1 MPELRREPIVGR
13 WVVIK
18 TDPELL
24 PGDFEKEDHTPQRQ
38 ATCPFCPGKEH
49 LTPHEIEAVRST
61 DSKPNAAGWKV
72 RAVPNKFPA
81 LRADGAFEKTGIG
94 MYDMT
99 TGIGAHEIVI
109 ETPDHQ
115 AQLPDL
121 SLEDLG
127 EVLETYISR
136 AKKLAKEKRFK
147 YICIFKNFGES
158 AGGSIEHAHSQII
171 ALPMVPK
178 FVCEEL
184 EGARDYFRYRG
195 RCIFCDMIHQEHQ
208 DKERI
213 IVENSDFL
221 SFCPFAPRYAF
232 ETWIIPKKHSSDF
245 TSMSGGEK
253 KELAKMIKEVLTRI
267 RTVLSNP
274 SYNFFVHVAPN
285 DYDSPESYHWHI
297 EIIPKLT
304 QSVGFEWGTGL
315 YIVPTSPH
323 AAARCLR
330 QE

>member
-24 PGDFEKEDHTPQRQ
+24 PGDFEKEDHAPHRQ
-38 ATCPFCPGKEH
+38 ATCPFCAGKEN
-49 LTPHEIEAVRST
+49 LTPPEIEAVRSE
-61 DSKPNAAGWKV
+61 DSKPNGSGWKV

-81 LRADGAFEKTGIG
+81 LKEEGAFEKTGIG

-99 TGIGAHEIVI
+99 TGIGAHEIII

-121 SLEDLG
+121 SLEDLAD
-127 EVLETYISR
+127 VLDTYISR
-136 AKKLAKEKRFK
+136 AKKLAKQKRFK
-147 YICIFKNFGES
+147 YICLFKNFGES
-158 AGGSIEHAHSQII
+158 AGGSIEHAHSQVI

-178 FVCEEL
+178 FVVEEL
-184 EGARDYFRYRG
+184 EGARNYFRYRG

-232 ETWIIPKKHSSDF
+232 ETWIIPKKHASDF
-245 TSMSGGEK
+245 TTISSGEK
-253 KELAKMIKEVLTRI
+253 KELAKMLKDILGRI
-267 RTVLSNP
+267 RKVLSNP
-274 SYNFFVHVAPN
+274 AYNFFLHVAPN

-304 QSVGFEWGTGL
+304 HSVGFEWGTGL
-315 YIVPTSPH
+315 YIVPTSPG

-330 QE
+330 DN